1 MRIVIAPDSFK
12 ECASSEAV
20 ASALAEGWRRI
31 YPEAE
36 CDLVPMADGGEGT
49 VDALLAATQ
58 GERVTLSVTGPLNEP
73 VSASYGL
80 IHDRQTAVIEMAA
93 VAGLALVSTEQ
104 RDPCRTTTY
113 GVGELINDALNRGV
127 RKILLGLGGSATN
140 DGGAGMAQA
149 LGYALCDTHGQTLPR
164 GGAAL
169 AALDRIDPAKRLAAL
184 DHCEIVAACD
194 VDNPLCGPQG
204 ASQVYGPQKGA
215 SETDVTQLDTALRHF
230 AGIIQRD
237 LGVTVLDTPGAGAAG
252 GLGAGLLAFAGA
264 SIQRGIALVIE
275 ATRLEERIQQAD
287 LVLTGEGRIDGQT
300 ASGKTPFGVAQLAR
314 RANVPVIVFGGSLA
328 PGYEALYAS
337 GIDVLMPIC
346 PGPVV
351 LSEALMN
358 GEHYLADAAERA
370 ARIWRAA
377 REGKRNS

>member
-1 MRIVIAPDSFK
+1 MRLVIAPDSFK

-20 ASALAEGWRRI
+20 ARALADGWRRV

-49 VDALLAATQ
+49 VDALLAAMH

-93 VAGLALVSTEQ
+93 AAGLALVPMEH
-104 RDPCRTTTY
+104 RDPLRTTTY
-113 GVGELINDALNRGV
+113 GVGELIRDALNRGV
-127 RKILLGLGGSATN
+127 RKILIGLGGSATN

-149 LGYALCDTHGQTLPR
+149 LGYALYDTNGHTLPR

-169 AALDRIDPAKRLAAL
+169 ATLDHIDSTKRLTALDS
-184 DHCEIVAACD
+184 CEIVAACD
-194 VDNPLCGPQG
+194 VDNPLCGPLG
-204 ASQVYGPQKGA
+204 ASHIYGPQKGA
-215 SETDVTQLDTALRHF
+215 SDADVMQLDAALRHF
-230 AGIIQRD
+230 ATIVKRD
-237 LGVTVLDTPGAGAAG
+237 LGVAVLDVPGAGAAG
-252 GLGAGLLAFAGA
+252 GLGAGLLAFAHA
-264 SIQRGIALVIE
+264 SIQRGITLIIE

-314 RANVPVIVFGGSLA
+314 HANIPVIVFGGSLA
-328 PGYEALYAS
+328 AGYESLYAS
-337 GIDVLMPIC
+337 GIDALVPIC
-346 PGPVV
+346 PGPVL
-351 LSEALMN
+351 LSEALRD
-358 GEHYLADAAERA
+358 GERYLADAAERT
-370 ARIWRAA
+370 ARIWRTAC
-377 REGKRNS
+377 EGKRSK